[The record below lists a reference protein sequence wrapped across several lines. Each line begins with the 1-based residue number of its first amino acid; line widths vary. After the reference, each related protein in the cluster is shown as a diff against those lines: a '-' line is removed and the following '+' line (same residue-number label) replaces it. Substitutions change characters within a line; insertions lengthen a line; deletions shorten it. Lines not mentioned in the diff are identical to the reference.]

1 MTDPHPPAGGGD
13 GFAPAPAPHGPEAHR
28 RHRGARVARWT
39 AAVLLLLVAAAVALV
54 LVVSNTDW
62 GREQLRRRVVA
73 ALANTVHGQFR
84 VGRISGNLLKGITIH
99 DLAIADST
107 GAPFLALDS
116 VSTRYGLRSFFS
128 KKIELSD
135 VTLWRPVVELD
146 RPPGGEWNYARIF
159 PSDTTKVDT
168 STAPGWG
175 DFLVL
180 RRARVVNG
188 NITVRTPWAPDDSL
202 PRAARDSAVRV
213 ALDTTSRAMIV
224 RVPNG
229 FQRVQE
235 YRQLTGRFP
244 LLRIAHPEFA
254 SRRVEIDSLRLVAL
268 PFRPPAADVRQ
279 ARGAVELTGDSIWWR
294 GVQAVLPASNA
305 TLSGRYD
312 LNTED
317 LRIDGKAAPVTLADM
332 HFLLPDLPE
341 GRATSDFAV
350 QLGSR
355 TQGYRFDAL
364 DLATGETTVRGRVA
378 VIVSDS
384 VGAAPLTFDSTAV
397 TFANLDTR
405 LIERLA
411 PAVEVPRHGILGGR
425 LAADGGLAALRLDG
439 DVTFDD
445 PRSGRSRVIALGE
458 IGTEDGVVRARGLKV
473 ELRPVQVDLARIAA
487 PDLPVRG
494 TITGTTTLE
503 GSTDTRLTATALDL
517 THLDRGART
526 RLTGRATVSLAAD
539 GPPRGPAP

>member
-1 MTDPHPPAGGGD
+1 MTEPTRPDAGA
-13 GFAPAPAPHGPEAHR
+13 APEPHGDQHPHHHHR
-28 RHRGARVARWT
+28 RAARAARW
-39 AAVLLLLVAAAVALV
+39 AAGLLLLLVAAVVALV
-54 LVVSNTDW
+54 LVASNTDW
-62 GREQLRRRVVA
+62 GREQLRKRVVA

-84 VGRISGNLLKGITIH
+84 LGRISGNLLKGITIH

-116 VSTRYGLRSFFS
+116 VRTGYGIRSFFS

-135 VTLWRPVVELD
+135 VTLWRPVVVLD
-146 RPPGGEWNYARIF
+146 RPPGGVWNYQRIF
-159 PSDTTKVDT
+159 PSDTTKKDT

-180 RRARVVNG
+180 RQARVVDG
-188 NITVRTPWAPDDSL
+188 RITVRTPWAPNDSL
-202 PRAARDSAVRV
+202 PAAARDSAVRA
-213 ALDTTSRAMIV
+213 ALDTAGRALVV

-254 SRRVEIDSLRLVAL
+254 SRRVEIDSLRLLAL

-279 ARGAVELTGDSIWWR
+279 ARGAVELTGDSIWFR
-294 GVQAVLPASNA
+294 NVQAVLAASNA

-317 LRIDGKAAPVTLADM
+317 LRIDGRAAPVTLADL

-341 GRATSDFAV
+341 GTATSNFAV
-350 QLGSR
+350 QLGAL

-364 DLATGETTVRGRVA
+364 DLRTGETTVRGRVA

-384 VGAAPLTFDSTAV
+384 AGAAPVTFDSTAV
-397 TFANLDTR
+397 AFANLDTR

-411 PAVEVPRHGILGGR
+411 PAVDVPRQGVLNGR

-439 DVTFDD
+439 DVTFDE

-458 IGTEDGVVRARGLKV
+458 IGTADGVVRARGLKV
-473 ELRPVQVDLARIAA
+473 ELRRCRWTWRASSRPPTCRCAA
-487 PDLPVRG
+487 PSPARRRSRG
-494 TITGTTTLE
+494 RPTR
-503 GSTDTRLTATALDL
+503 GS
-517 THLDRGART
+517 
-526 RLTGRATVSLAAD
+526 
-539 GPPRGPAP
+539 PPRRSTSRTWTAARARA